1 MLKQAEL
8 TICVRCTN
16 LYHER
21 KIRDQMLANGLI
33 HIQGKD
39 KDSVEDLE
47 EIQEAKSKLG
57 NITEFSAVL
66 GAQAV
71 E

>member
-1 MLKQAEL
+1 
-8 TICVRCTN
+8 
-16 LYHER
+16 
-21 KIRDQMLANGLI
+21 MLANGLI
-33 HIQGKD
+33 HIQSKD
-39 KDSVEDLE
+39 KDSVEDSE
-47 EIQEAKSKLG
+47 EIQEAKAKLG